1 MFRFLGIVF
10 LFLLAGL
17 AITLATGSMAYFV
30 FAIGGIYY
38 FVIFFGIYVVLYFL
52 VALFSKKEI
61 SPVVD
66 IILIVLSIISIFVY
80 PIAMDRQKEIAY
92 QNEIT
97 EKKDKLKKALGN
109 LPANIEISDY
119 LSIST
124 EGLKDENGNP
134 ITFKWGDLTLTSIQ
148 VNRDESIEVNSVNQP
163 KELPTGIKCDSNIQ
177 FSPKDKEVLEHSENY
192 YAAEHYSFESCD
204 VKSWQTEFNN
214 QKITLTDFNLYA
226 SESFEKSYL
235 YLYPREVKESIKK
248 IVLNQSKSNHFWYF
262 KLDGYIKLDN
272 GWSANDLIL
281 FLDTEAKPIALIA
294 DIDSPKNLNNMY
306 FQGCLIRSNR
316 ITTSLMLLENQKLAL
331 DLSDINDN
339 CSKTVESSF
348 HYINSTTDKTVHFDK
363 KFTDLEERI
372 KQQLSPYFRLSPEIW
387 VEWSENYSQADIR
400 ELSSEKDIPF
410 YWGDLKLR
418 YFRLDNSDA
427 YIKASEDYAIKF
439 GDLTC
444 DNSVF
449 FRHNV
454 MPKDNSL
461 ALENFTLTR
470 CNIKNEIIKF
480 NGKPIKIWEGEL
492 RYHFPLES
500 IKSSKSFFESR
511 GAINSL
517 TSDYLKLTLTEPQH
531 FIRLNGYA
539 IYARELILDKA
550 GNVLAL
556 QGETRP
562 SSDEK
567 ATITFGECKYA
578 ADSSWEFILSNFS
591 EQEVDVTLPPFVG
604 YSKKNC
610 LADRVEKHPYE
621 LTQ

>member
-17 AITLATGSMAYFV
+17 TITLATGSMVSLAF
-30 FAIGGIYY
+30 IMGIYY

-61 SPVVD
+61 SPLVN
-66 IILIVLSIISIFVY
+66 IILIVLSIISIFGY
-80 PIAMDRQKEIAY
+80 HIAMYVQETITY
-92 QNEIT
+92 QNERT
-97 EKKDKLKKALGN
+97 EKEDTFKKALEN

-148 VNRDESIEVNSVNQP
+148 VNRNESIEVNSVNQP
-163 KELPTGIKCDSNIQ
+163 KELPTGIKCDSKIL
-177 FSPKDKEVLEHSENY
+177 FSPKDREVLGNSENY
-192 YAAEHYSFESCD
+192 YAAEHYFFEKCK
-204 VKSWQTEFNN
+204 VKAWQTEFNN
-214 QKITLTDFNLYA
+214 QKITLKDFNLYA

-272 GWSANDLIL
+272 DWNADELTL
-281 FLDTEAKPIALIA
+281 FVDKETKPIALIA
-294 DIDSPKNLNNMY
+294 DIHSPQNLNNMY
-306 FQGCLIRSNR
+306 FQDCLIRPNR
-316 ITTSLMLLENQKLAL
+316 SRTLLMLLDNQKLAL
-331 DLSDINDN
+331 DLSDINGN

-348 HYINSTTDKTVHFDK
+348 HYINSKTDNSIHFDN
-363 KFTDLEERI
+363 KFTDIEE
-372 KQQLSPYFRLSPEIW
+372 KVKLWLSPYFRLSPEIR
-387 VEWSENYSQADIR
+387 VDWSENYAQADIR
-400 ELSSEKDIPF
+400 ELDSEKDIPF

-418 YFRLDNSDA
+418 YFRLNASGA
-427 YIKASEDYAIKF
+427 QVRTSEDYVIKL

-444 DNSVF
+444 DHDEF
-449 FRHNV
+449 FSHNV

-461 ALENFTLTR
+461 AQENFTLTR

-492 RYHFPLES
+492 SYHFPIEN

-511 GAINSL
+511 GSINSL

-567 ATITFGECKYA
+567 ATITFGECKYEA
-578 ADSSWEFILSNFS
+578 RYSWDLILSHFS

-604 YSKKNC
+604 YSKRNC